1 MHTYFNNVNKNF
13 GFGCMRLPMVDG
25 EVNYEET
32 KKMVDTFLANGFN
45 YFDTAHGYLDGKSEI
60 ALREC
65 LTSRYPREDYILTN
79 KLSTHHFTKNE
90 EIRPLFASQLEI
102 CGVDYFDFY
111 LMHAQDKNIFEK
123 YKQCRAYETAL
134 EFLAEGRI
142 KHLGISFHDKAAVL
156 EHILTE
162 YPQIE
167 VVQIQLNYVDFEDPS
182 VESRKCLEVCRK
194 FGKPAIIM
202 EPVKGGALV
211 NLPEEAQKIFD
222 ELNGGSNASYAIR
235 FAASQEG
242 VMMVLSGMGSME
254 MLNDNISYMKE
265 FVTLNAKEQE
275 AVDKVCEIFRNMGTI
290 PCTACRYC
298 TEVCPQGISIPD
310 LFACMNAKKL
320 FNDWN
325 ADYYYNSIHTKNGGK
340 ASECLKCGLCEEIC
354 PQHLGIRELLE
365 TVAKEFE
372 K

>member
-1 MHTYFNNVNKNF
+1 M
-13 GFGCMRLPMVDG
+13 
-25 EVNYEET
+25 
-32 KKMVDTFLANGFN
+32 
-45 YFDTAHGYLDGKSEI
+45 
-60 ALREC
+60 
-65 LTSRYPREDYILTN
+65 
-79 KLSTHHFTKNE
+79 
-90 EIRPLFASQLEI
+90 
-102 CGVDYFDFY
+102 
-111 LMHAQDKNIFEK
+111 
-123 YKQCRAYETAL
+123 

-142 KHLGISFHDKAAVL
+142 KHLGISFHDKAADL
-156 EHILTE
+156 EQILSE

-254 MLNDNISYMKE
+254 MMNDNISYMKE
-265 FVTLNAKEQE
+265 FVPLNAKEQA
-275 AVDKVCEIFRNMGTI
+275 AVDKVCEIFKSMGTI

-310 LFACMNAKKL
+310 LFACMNAKKI